1 MFHLFLDP
9 TTSPLTTG
17 IVLFFFSFCA
27 SNVFLCIFTDI
38 SPDCKNYFSNL
49 IFFQDCLKTLIGFAS
64 KFLRFGP
71 RLPIIFL
78 TVPFAVCTF
87 YNEL

>member
-17 IVLFFFSFCA
+17 IVKA

-78 TVPFAVCTF
+78 TIPFAVCTF